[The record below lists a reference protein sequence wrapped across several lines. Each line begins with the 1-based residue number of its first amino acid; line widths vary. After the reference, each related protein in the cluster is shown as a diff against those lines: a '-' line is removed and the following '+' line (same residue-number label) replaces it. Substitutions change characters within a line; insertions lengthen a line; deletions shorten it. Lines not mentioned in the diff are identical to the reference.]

1 MGNIV
6 IADSHA
12 LCRRAICDFIRHAES
27 GLEVRE
33 AGDFAELQKMIK
45 GAPAD
50 LLILERDL
58 PGFDPAED
66 AAFLT
71 GTKIAYFIPHH
82 LRDLPDGAHS
92 AGVFPKDMPCKEILS
107 GIHEILGGR
116 SFHPVFQEERHTA
129 LTGVARPQMEDYNL
143 TAREREVLSHLMRGA
158 SNKEIGRALDLQV
171 VTIKLHVR
179 GICRK
184 LKAANRTQAALVA
197 MENGWV

>member
-27 GLEVRE
+27 GWQVRE
-33 AGDFAELQKMIK
+33 AGNYTELQKAITST
-45 GAPAD
+45 PAD
-50 LLILERDL
+50 LVILEPEL
-58 PGFDPAED
+58 PGFNPATD
-66 AAFLT
+66 IPAFT
-71 GTKIAYFIPHH
+71 GTKIAFFLPHH
-82 LRDLPDGAHS
+82 VRRLGDDMAG

-107 GIHEILGGR
+107 GIHDILGGR
-116 SFHPVFQEERHTA
+116 PFHPVFQEERHTV
-129 LTGVARPQMEDYNL
+129 LTDASRPQMEDYNL
-143 TAREREVLSHLMRGA
+143 TARERDVLSHLMRGA
-158 SNKEIGRALDLQV
+158 SNKEIGRALNLQV